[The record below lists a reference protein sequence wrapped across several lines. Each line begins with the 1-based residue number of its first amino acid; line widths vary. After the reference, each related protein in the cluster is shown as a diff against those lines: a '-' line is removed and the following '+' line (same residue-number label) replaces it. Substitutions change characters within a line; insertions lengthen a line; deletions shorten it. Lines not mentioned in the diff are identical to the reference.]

1 MEGALA
7 QHTRELAAREA
18 ALNDALAQLGE
29 RERQLGGALG
39 QLEEVAAANDRL
51 SQVSRDGVSPC
62 WCAGSCAQRILWCR
76 DDGRMEVASIAMPL
90 HTRHLEMVLHPC
102 LASVRRICLHLLT

>member
-51 SQVSRDGVSPC
+51 SQVTRGGVSPC
-62 WCAGSCAQRILWCR
+62 WCAGSCAQRSRGVWMMGGWRLL
-76 DDGRMEVASIAMPL
+76 AS
-90 HTRHLEMVLHPC
+90 PC
-102 LASVRRICLHLLT
+102 LSTQGVPGWTYNPFAHKYDAAACMY